1 MSEEVN
7 AVAAPQN
14 TVAERKKETAP
25 YRYAMYKVCKDCGKM
40 YAISDNDVV
49 YFVQKFGTVPVRCP
63 DCRAHRRVNSDM
75 TTEVKAN

>member
-7 AVAAPQN
+7 VTNAVQN
-14 TVAERKKETAP
+14 ATVERKKETAP
-25 YRYAMYKVCKDCGKM
+25 YRYAMYKICKDCGKM

-63 DCRAHRRVNSDM
+63 DCRANRRVSSD
-75 TTEVKAN
+75 TAVEVKAN